1 MKTIQKSDKIR
12 RVDDET
18 AGIKVRNEG
27 YSFIPKKIW
36 KENVRDINKNEAKI
50 EEKGQKTE
58 KKHKK

>member
-12 RVDDET
+12 RVDGET

-36 KENVRDINKNEAKI
+36 KENVRDVNKNDAES
-50 EEKGQKTE
+50 E